1 MKAIKFFLVVAL
13 VGVGFAAGIGFGRKS
28 TAIRPGTDVLGR
40 KVLYWVDPM
49 HPAYHSDR
57 PGIAP
62 DCGMTLEPVY
72 GDASD
77 APPASGVA
85 PRKVLYYRDP
95 KAPLYRA
102 SVPGLNP
109 ETGNELEPVYAET
122 PLPLPAGMVRI
133 TPERQQ
139 MIGVKFADVAAERGM
154 RQMRTVGQVT
164 ADETRIAHVHT
175 RVEGWIERVLVD
187 FTGDVVHKGQPLLT
201 VYSPEMLASEQ
212 ELLLAARA
220 RTTMAA
226 GPLDEAAR
234 HGDALFAASRRRLQL
249 FDLSDAQIDQVLATG
264 VPIRSVSVESPVSG
278 YVTERNAF
286 PNQRV
291 TPESDLYTIV
301 DLSHVWVLADVFE
314 SDSAFVTLG
323 ATAKVTLSYAGQA
336 SLTARINY
344 VQPLVDPTTR
354 ALKVRLDV
362 PNPGLKLKP
371 NMYVNVDI
379 GVAQAERLT
388 VPAEAVLDT
397 GGRQTVFVDRGN
409 GYLEAR
415 IVQAGERRGD
425 RVAILSGLTAG
436 ERVVA
441 SGTFL
446 VDSESQLKAA
456 ASGMG
461 TPPSSAHTP
470 GSDAAPNAGPRH
482 D

>member
-1 MKAIKFFLVVAL
+1 MKAFKFILVIAL
-13 VGVGFAAGIGFGRKS
+13 MGAGFAAGLVVRGRS
-28 TAIRPGTDVLGR
+28 GSVTSATGGSGR

-72 GDASD
+72 ADGGEGPPILLS
-77 APPASGVA
+77 APQ
-85 PRKVLYYRDP
+85 RVLYYRDP
-95 KAPLYRA
+95 KAPSYRA

-109 ETGNELEPVYAET
+109 ETGNELEPVYAEA
-122 PLPLPAGMVRI
+122 PHASPVGMVRI
-133 TPERQQ
+133 ARERQQ
-139 MIGVKFADVAAERGM
+139 TIGLKFADVLAERGM
-154 RQMRTVGQVT
+154 RSMRTVGQVT
-164 ADETRIAHVHT
+164 VDETRIAHVHT

-187 FTGDVVHKGQPLLT
+187 FTGDVVRKGQPLLT
-201 VYSPEMLASEQ
+201 VYSPEMFASQQ

-226 GPLDEAAR
+226 SPLDEAAR
-234 HGDALFAASRRRLQL
+234 HGESLFAASRRRLQL
-249 FDLSDAQIDQVLATG
+249 WDLSEAQIDQVLATG
-264 VPIRSVSVESPVSG
+264 VPIRSVVVQAPVSG

-291 TPESDLYTIV
+291 TPDSDLYTIV
-301 DLSHVWVLADVFE
+301 DLSHVWVLADIFE
-314 SDSAFVTLG
+314 SDSAFITLG
-323 ATAKVTLSYAGQA
+323 GAAKVTLSYAGQA

-344 VQPLVDPTTR
+344 VQPMVDPTTR

-362 PNPGLKLKP
+362 PNPRLTLKP
-371 NMYVNVDI
+371 NMYVNVEI
-379 GVAQAERLT
+379 AVAQAERLT

-409 GYLEAR
+409 GYLEPRA
-415 IVQAGERRGD
+415 VKAGERFGD
-425 RVAILSGLTAG
+425 RVTILSGLIVG

-456 ASGMG
+456 SSGMG
-461 TPPSSAHTP
+461 APTSLEHAPAHP
-470 GSDAAPNAGPRH
+470 GAPNAEPRH

>member
-1 MKAIKFFLVVAL
+1 MKIVKFFLVVVL
-13 VGVGFAAGIGFGRKS
+13 VGVGFTAGIVFGRKS
-28 TAIRPGTDVLGR
+28 GATTSGPDVSGR

-72 GDASD
+72 ADDGAAS
-77 APPASGVA
+77 PASGVA
-85 PRKVLYYRDP
+85 TRTVLYYRDP
-95 KAPLYRA
+95 KAPLFRA
-102 SVPGLNP
+102 NVPGLNP

-139 MIGVKFADVAAERGM
+139 MIGVKFADVLAERGM
-154 RQMRTVGQVT
+154 RQVRTVGQVT

-187 FTGDVVHKGQPLLT
+187 FTGDVVRKGQPLLT
-201 VYSPEMLASEQ
+201 VYSPEMLASQQ

-226 GPLDEAAR
+226 SPLDDAAR
-234 HGDALFAASRRRLQL
+234 HGDSLFAASRRRLQL
-249 FDLSDAQIDQVLATG
+249 WDLSDAQIDQVLATG
-264 VPIRSVSVESPVSG
+264 VPIRSVSVQSPVSG
-278 YVTERNAF
+278 YVSERNAF

-291 TPESDLYTIV
+291 TPDNDLYTIV

-314 SDSAFVTLG
+314 SDSAFITLG
-323 ATAKVTLSYAGQA
+323 GLAKITLPYAGQA
-336 SLTARINY
+336 PLTARINY

-362 PNPGLKLKP
+362 PNPRLKLKP
-371 NMYVNVDI
+371 NMYVNVEI

-409 GYLEAR
+409 GFLEPR
-415 IVQAGERRGD
+415 SVKAGERTGD
-425 RVAILSGLTAG
+425 RVTILSGLTVG

-456 ASGMG
+456 AAGMSAPP
-461 TPPSSAHTP
+461 TPAHAPASA
-470 GSDAAPNAGPRH
+470 GVPNAEPRH